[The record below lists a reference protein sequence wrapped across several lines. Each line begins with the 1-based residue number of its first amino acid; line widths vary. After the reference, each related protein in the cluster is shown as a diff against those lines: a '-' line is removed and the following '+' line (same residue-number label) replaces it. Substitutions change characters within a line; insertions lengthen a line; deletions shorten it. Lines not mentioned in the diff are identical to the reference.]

1 MITIFTDG
9 SSKGNPGPGGWG
21 GIVAHERIKNDE
33 LRITNEEWIT
43 ELGGKENHTTNN
55 RMELT
60 ACIQALQF
68 IIHNSK
74 FIIQPV
80 TLYTDSEY
88 VLKGITLWIHNWQKK
103 GWKTASK
110 KPVENQDLWQEL
122 LKVTEGKDIEW
133 KIIRGHA
140 GIPANERCD
149 VIATTFA
156 DSEKPILYDGPRK
169 DYRVSLKV

>member
-1 MITIFTDG
+1 VVVAFEKSEKQEVG
-9 SSKGNPGPGGWG
+9 S
-21 GIVAHERIKNDE
+21 KNQ
-33 LRITNEEWIT
+33 EWVT
-43 ELGGKENHTTNN
+43 ELGGRENHTTNN

-60 ACIQALQF
+60 ACIKVLEF
-68 IIHNSK
+68 LTPYSLLPTSI
-74 FIIQPV
+74 
-80 TLYTDSEY
+80 TLHTDSEY

-156 DSEKPILYDGPRK
+156 DSEKPILYNGSK
-169 DYRVSLKV
+169 HGYKISLRA

>member
-21 GIVAHERIKNDE
+21 VVLAHDE
-33 LRITNEEWIT
+33 KVV
-43 ELGGKENHTTNN
+43 ELGDREKLTTNN

-60 ACIQALQF
+60 ACIRALEFTISNSQF
-68 IIHNSK
+68 SNK
-74 FIIQPV
+74 PV
-80 TLYTDSEY
+80 RLYTDSEY
-88 VLKGITLWIHNWQKK
+88 VLKGITQWIHNWQKK
-103 GWKTASK
+103 GWKTTAK

-149 VIATTFA
+149 EIATSYA
-156 DSEKPILYDGPRK
+156 DSTPTHLYNGSK
-169 DYRVSLKV
+169 HGYKISLRA